1 MLASKR
7 LRDSMLIG
15 SREEER
21 VRREVIMEGK
31 KEEVVESVLGSS

>member
-7 LRDSMLIG
+7 LRNSILIG

-21 VRREVIMEGK
+21 VRREVIMDGK
-31 KEEVVESVLGSS
+31 MEEVVESVLGSS